1 MIAMTLTM
9 AWKIKLK
16 EGFFKTVDCKL
27 TLDETLLIMT
37 PLENHHHP
45 SIELELDE
53 IVEITMNR
61 KDQTNTEIEIRTNQ
75 FIFVV
80 QLLDTRFEEALILE
94 LNGVFQSRFQV
105 I

>member
-1 MIAMTLTM
+1 MAMTLTM

-16 EGFFKTVDCKL
+16 EGFFKTVDCEM

-37 PLENHHHP
+37 PLEDHHHP
-45 SIELELDE
+45 PVELELSE
-53 IVEITMNR
+53 VVEITMNR
-61 KDQTNTEIEIRTNQ
+61 KDQTSTEIEIRTKQ
-75 FIFVV
+75 FIFVA
-80 QLLDTRFEEALILE
+80 QILDTMFEEALILE

>member
-1 MIAMTLTM
+1 MAMTLKK

-16 EGFFKTVDCKL
+16 EGFFKTVDCEL

-37 PLENHHHP
+37 PLEDHHHP
-45 SIELELDE
+45 SVELEISE

-61 KDQTNTEIEIRTNQ
+61 KVHNNTEIEIRTNQ
-75 FIFVV
+75 FIFVA
-80 QLLDTRFEEALILE
+80 QLLDPMFEEALILE
-94 LNGVFQSRFQV
+94 FHGVFQSRFQV